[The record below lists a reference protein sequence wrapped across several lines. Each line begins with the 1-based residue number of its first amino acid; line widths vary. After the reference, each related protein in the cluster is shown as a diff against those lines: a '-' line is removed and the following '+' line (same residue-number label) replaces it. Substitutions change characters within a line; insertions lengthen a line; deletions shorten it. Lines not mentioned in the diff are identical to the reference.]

1 MYRSHQ
7 EEQEFRAEAR
17 ARLQKLTV
25 PELQAELDRVSRE
38 ELIKQIQ
45 AAPETINNV
54 VLSGISALVCS
65 SMGFR
70 QDSYNKFEVDHTNG
84 NKFQLATQIGQYAME
99 AVQLCLPDFLAKLM
113 ANEENVRE
121 KLNDAMF
128 KEYENKVNDK
138 LRQKLWDF
146 VNKEAERRALL
157 MARMTLPVELQGR

>member
-25 PELQAELDRVSRE
+25 PELQAELDRVSKE

-45 AAPETINNV
+45 AAPETIHNV

-70 QDSYNKFEVDHTNG
+70 QDSYHRFEVDHTNG
-84 NKFQLATQIGQYAME
+84 HKFDVAAQIGQYAME
-99 AVQLCLPDFLAKLM
+99 AVQLCLPDFIAKLM
-113 ANEENVRE
+113 ANEENVRD

-128 KEYENKVNDK
+128 KEYENKVNDE
-138 LRQKLWDF
+138 LRHKLWDF
-146 VNKEAERRALL
+146 VNKEAERRAAL
-157 MARMTLPVELQGR
+157 MAKMTLPVELQGK